1 MKKLI
6 LILLSLI
13 PILSLHAQDS
23 TKVVNHVKYIVA
35 YHLNCLSLED
45 NEDIVKRFKDLGT
58 GDNRAMADLKAVLD
72 NTKFT
77 KNIDLCNQIDRLSVP
92 AKSIEE
98 LKTYFKEDFFKIK
111 EGEIHVFFKKR
122 NKDKAK
128 MDNLK
133 REIANAIDEYLAD
146 KNYPVTNSE
155 EVIDLPDKSKGSKDI
170 KKDESNR
177 EINKETGENNLLPT
191 ILAGISVVLC
201 VVLLGLGYIC
211 LRLRKE
217 KNDLEIDLLNRKDEI
232 VRLVKEKEDIYKE
245 ADKIRRI
252 NDKLENDNSRLRKQL
267 EENDKAKIIVSAQT
281 QSTTSAN
288 PVVIEKKPEPVAK
301 ISYVGV
307 PKNGAFTGEFD
318 SYKPGK
324 CLYKVISTDGLYG
337 TFEFYNSTESIGIVK
352 QSRTEF
358 LEPACNITNLDDTTF
373 NKIETLKEGKV
384 EKVNNV
390 WRIVEKSDIKLI

>member
-45 NEDIVKRFKDLGT
+45 NKDIVKRFKDLGT

-72 NTKFT
+72 NTNFT
-77 KNIDLCNQIDRLSVP
+77 KNRDLCNQIDRLSVP

-98 LKTYFKEDFFKIK
+98 LKTYFKEDFFKIT
-111 EGEIHVFFKKR
+111 EGEIRDFLKKR

-155 EVIDLPDKSKGSKDI
+155 EVIDLSDKSKGSKDI

-191 ILAGISVVLC
+191 ILACISVVLC

-232 VRLVKEKEDIYKE
+232 DRLVKEKEYIYKE